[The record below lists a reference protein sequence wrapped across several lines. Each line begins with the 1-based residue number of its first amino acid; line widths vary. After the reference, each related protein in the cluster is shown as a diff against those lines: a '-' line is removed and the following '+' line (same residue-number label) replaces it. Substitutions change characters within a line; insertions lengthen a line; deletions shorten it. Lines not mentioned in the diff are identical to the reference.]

1 MKLLLLFVLFL
12 VSIVESFQ
20 GESHL
25 NSDLDGFSNRP
36 RKNMKFPLKIFVRI
50 QFEKLIK
57 DTFTP
62 YKTKRG
68 IPVSASILSNFAR
81 FQAIVA
87 QIDHYYY

>member
-1 MKLLLLFVLFL
+1 MKLSLFFALFL

-20 GESHL
+20 AESQL
-25 NSDLDGFSNRP
+25 DSDLDGFSNRP
-36 RKNMKFPLKIFVRI
+36 CKNMKFPLKIFVRI

-62 YKTKRG
+62 YKSKRG

-87 QIDHYYY
+87 QIE